1 MAKLN
6 ACDCTFVCAFII
18 CFAINAI
25 ELNFDSGIGGVR
37 WADRRDAT
45 VPDARCPCPV
55 CIADTCA
62 CAQCI
67 YDHMRHRNK
76 SADKNEQKDE
86 RKKMAEMELQH
97 TEQQAQHIQ
106 LGIEKLCVIHITSW
120 CWILLNGYITNIA
133 YNILLAGMV
142 LGCCPVS
149 KRDRDDHAM
158 RTTHTIFLL

>member
-1 MAKLN
+1 MRLN
-6 ACDCTFVCAFII
+6 WTLILALAG
-18 CFAINAI
+18 
-25 ELNFDSGIGGVR
+25 FDGLIGGTRQCPMPVAR
-37 WADRRDAT
+37 VPCVLQIPVHAHNAYMTTCDIEINRRT
-45 VPDARCPCPV
+45 K
-55 CIADTCA
+55 T
-62 CAQCI
+62 
-67 YDHMRHRNK
+67 NK
-76 SADKNEQKDE
+76 KTKE
-86 RKKMAEMELQH
+86 KKTAEMELQH

-106 LGIEKLCVIHITSW
+106 LGIEKLCVIYITSW